1 MSPREP
7 AARPPRAVRRSPVAA
22 VSTWAERHV
31 QTFLASLGKLVR
43 QPFATALTL
52 GVIGLGL
59 ALPACLHLVVVNA
72 STVTAGIG
80 ETVQLTVYL
89 KRPATPEQAKKVQQG
104 LDARDDVLS
113 TKLISPEEGLR
124 QFEAMSGF
132 GDALQA
138 LKDNPLPYAITLRPA
153 PLFDSPAAV
162 ESLADELKT
171 LPEVDI
177 VQADTEWVR
186 RLDAI
191 LGALAQVVRVM
202 AVLLGLGV
210 VVIVGNTIRLDINN
224 RREEIEV
231 VKLVGGSNAFVRR
244 PFLYSGAWYGL
255 GGGLLAVLIVS
266 AAVGLLAGPVER
278 VAELYGS
285 AFRLQG
291 LGRDAILIMVLGGG
305 LLGWIGSWV
314 TASYHLQRIE
324 PRA

>member
-1 MSPREP
+1 MPRRD
-7 AARPPRAVRRSPVAA
+7 ATSRPPRPPRRSPVSA

-31 QTFLASLGKLVR
+31 QTFLSSLGKLVR
-43 QPFATALTL
+43 QPFATVLTL

-72 STVTAGIG
+72 SAVTAGIG

-89 KRPATPEQAKKVQQG
+89 RRPTTPEQAKKVQQG

-113 TKLISPEEGLR
+113 TRLIPPEEGLR
-124 QFEAMSGF
+124 EFESMSGF

-138 LKDNPLPYAITLRPA
+138 LQDNPLPYAITLRPA

-191 LGALAQVVRVM
+191 LGALAQAVKVA

-210 VVIVGNTIRLDINN
+210 VAIVGNTIRLDIAN

-255 GGGLLAVLIVS
+255 GGGLLAVLIAS
-266 AAVGLLAGPVER
+266 AAVGWLAGPIER

-291 LGRDAILIMVLGGG
+291 LGRDAILALVLGGG
-305 LLGWIGSWV
+305 LLGWIGSWI

>member
-1 MSPREP
+1 M
-7 AARPPRAVRRSPVAA
+7 
-22 VSTWAERHV
+22 

-72 STVTAGIG
+72 ATVTAGIG

-89 KRPATPEQAKKVQQG
+89 KQPTTPEQARKVQQG

-113 TKLISPEEGLR
+113 AKLVSPEEGLR
-124 QFEAMSGF
+124 EFEAMSGF
-132 GDALQA
+132 GEALQA
-138 LKDNPLPYAITLRPA
+138 LEDNPLPYAITLRPA

-191 LGALAQVVRVM
+191 LGALAQVVRIL
-202 AVLLGLGV
+202 AILLGLGV

-291 LGRDAILIMVLGGG
+291 LGREAMLALVLGGG

>member
-1 MSPREP
+1 MPRRD
-7 AARPPRAVRRSPVAA
+7 ATSRPPRPPRRSPVSA

-31 QTFLASLGKLVR
+31 QTFLSSLGKLVR
-43 QPFATALTL
+43 QPFATVLTL

-72 STVTAGIG
+72 SAVTAGIG

-89 KRPATPEQAKKVQQG
+89 RQPTTPEQAKKVQQG

-113 TKLISPEEGLR
+113 TRLIQPEEGLR
-124 QFEAMSGF
+124 EFESMSGF

-138 LKDNPLPYAITLRPA
+138 LQDNPLPYAITLRPA

-162 ESLADELKT
+162 ASLADELKT

-191 LGALAQVVRVM
+191 LGALAQAVKVA

-210 VVIVGNTIRLDINN
+210 VAIVGNTNRLDIAN

-255 GGGLLAVLIVS
+255 GGGLLAVLIAS
-266 AAVGLLAGPVER
+266 AAVGWLAGPIER

-291 LGRDAILIMVLGGG
+291 LGRDAILALVLGGG
-305 LLGWIGSWV
+305 LLGWIGSWI

>member
-1 MSPREP
+1 MPRRD
-7 AARPPRAVRRSPVAA
+7 ATSRPPRPPRRSPVSA

-31 QTFLASLGKLVR
+31 QTFLSSLGKLVR
-43 QPFATALTL
+43 QPFATVLTL

-72 STVTAGIG
+72 SAVTAGIG

-89 KRPATPEQAKKVQQG
+89 RQPTTPEQAKKVQQG

-113 TKLISPEEGLR
+113 TRLIPPEEGLR
-124 QFEAMSGF
+124 EFESMSGF

-138 LKDNPLPYAITLRPA
+138 LQDNPLPYAITLRPA

-191 LGALAQVVRVM
+191 LGALAQAVKVA

-210 VVIVGNTIRLDINN
+210 VAIVGNTIRLDIAN

-255 GGGLLAVLIVS
+255 GGGLLAVLIAS
-266 AAVGLLAGPVER
+266 AAVGWLAGPIER

-291 LGRDAILIMVLGGG
+291 LGRDAILALVLGGG
-305 LLGWIGSWV
+305 LLGWIGSWI

>member
-1 MSPREP
+1 MPRREP
-7 AARPPRAVRRSPVAA
+7 SSRPPRPPRRSPVAA
-22 VSTWAERHV
+22 LATWGERHV
-31 QTFLASLGKLVR
+31 QTFLSSLGKLVR
-43 QPFATALTL
+43 QPFATVLTL
-52 GVIGLGL
+52 GVIALGL

-72 STVTAGIG
+72 SAVTAGIG

-89 KRPATPEQAKKVQQG
+89 KRPMTPEQAKKVQQG

-113 TKLISPEEGLR
+113 TKLIPPEEGLR
-124 QFEAMSGF
+124 EFESMSGF

-162 ESLADELKT
+162 ESLAGELKT
-171 LPEVDI
+171 FPEVDI

-191 LGALAQVVRVM
+191 LDALAQVVKVA

-210 VVIVGNTIRLDINN
+210 VAIVGNTIRLDIAN

-266 AAVGLLAGPVER
+266 AAGALLAGPIER

-291 LGRDAILIMVLGGG
+291 LGRDAMLVLVLGGG
-305 LLGWIGSWV
+305 LLGWIGSWI

>member
-1 MSPREP
+1 M
-7 AARPPRAVRRSPVAA
+7 
-22 VSTWAERHV
+22 
-31 QTFLASLGKLVR
+31 
-43 QPFATALTL
+43 
-52 GVIGLGL
+52 
-59 ALPACLHLVVVNA
+59 
-72 STVTAGIG
+72 
-80 ETVQLTVYL
+80 
-89 KRPATPEQAKKVQQG
+89 QQG
-104 LDARDDVLS
+104 IEARDDVLS
-113 TKLISPEEGLR
+113 ARLISPEEGLR
-124 QFEAMSGF
+124 EFEAESGF

-191 LGALAQVVRVM
+191 LDALAQVVRVA

-210 VVIVGNTIRLDINN
+210 VAMVGNTIRLDINS

-255 GGGLLAVLIVS
+255 GGGLLAVLLVS
-266 AAVGLLAGPVER
+266 AAVGLLGGPIER
-278 VAELYGS
+278 VAGLYGS
-285 AFRLQG
+285 DFRLQG
-291 LGRDAILIMVLGGG
+291 LGREAILVLVLGGG
-305 LLGWIGSWV
+305 LLGWIGSWI

>member
-1 MSPREP
+1 MSPPEP
-7 AARPPRAVRRSPVAA
+7 TRRPSRPARRSPAAA
-22 VSTWAERHV
+22 VSTWIERHA
-31 QTFLASLGKLVR
+31 QTFVASLGKLVR
-43 QPFATALTL
+43 QPFATILTL

-72 STVTAGIG
+72 SAVTAGIG

-89 KRPATPEQAKKVQQG
+89 KRPTTPEQAGKVLKG
-104 LDARDDVLS
+104 IDARDDVLS
-113 TKLISPEEGLR
+113 ARLITPEEGLKE
-124 QFEAMSGF
+124 FESMSGF

-138 LKDNPLPYAITLRPA
+138 LQDNPLPYAITLRPA
-153 PLFDSPAAV
+153 PLFDSPEAL

-191 LGALAQVVRVM
+191 LAALEQAVRV
-202 AVLLGLGV
+202 AALLLGIGV
-210 VVIVGNTIRLDINN
+210 VAMVGNTIRLDINS

-244 PFLYSGAWYGL
+244 PFLYSGVWYGL
-255 GGGLLAVLIVS
+255 GGGLVAVLLVT
-266 AAVGLLAGPVER
+266 AAVAFLAGPIER
-278 VAELYGS
+278 VAGLYAS

-291 LGRDAILIMVLGGG
+291 LDRNAILALIGGG
-305 LLGWIGSWV
+305 ALLGWIGSWI
-314 TASYHLQRIE
+314 TASYHLRRIE
-324 PRA
+324 PKA